1 MNASNDFLQSY
12 HFRTNVPFFLY
23 IISIIVVYTHT
34 LGNIKCIYSFLF
46 FVLKLIVFIQEQR
59 MFKTS
64 NWLCNNRCR
73 RLTSH
78 REYQLWI
85 YAFRINQLPAF
96 SDILLDVSCRMFYT
110 KLFNFL
116 RYNWKLERWKII
128 VSNDCIPWLNIKQ
141 SHCSLILWT

>member
-96 SDILLDVSCRMFYT
+96 SDILLYISCRMFYM

-128 VSNDCIPWLNIKQ
+128 VSNYF
-141 SHCSLILWT
+141 